1 MGWDEP
7 IFRGVWFRGEWD
19 GLVPIEEYSSQI
31 RDQSVR
37 PKLAD
42 ELVPPGTSDG
52 VKPPLC
58 SCALPRETAAGSA
71 TAAVGSATA
80 AVGGSATPSRRPVA
94 TTSGGEGRG
103 GVGHGC
109 CKRRC
114 RWLQMALIPSLPRS
128 LNQTKNWDRPILQ
141 TKHPNG
147 IIPILKSGMVS
158 SHPT

>member
-71 TAAVGSATA
+71 VADPLVGRAAA
-80 AVGGSATPSRRPVA
+80 ADPAVWRAAAADPAMGKVVA
-94 TTSGGEGRG
+94 TDPETGNSAAGRPCVVELLRPPDHDGGRARPPL
-103 GVGHGC
+103 H
-109 CKRRC
+109 RP
-114 RWLQMALIPSLPRS
+114 LPLPLPRGP
-128 LNQTKNWDRPILQ
+128 RRRRRR
-141 TKHPNG
+141 
-147 IIPILKSGMVS
+147 
-158 SHPT
+158 